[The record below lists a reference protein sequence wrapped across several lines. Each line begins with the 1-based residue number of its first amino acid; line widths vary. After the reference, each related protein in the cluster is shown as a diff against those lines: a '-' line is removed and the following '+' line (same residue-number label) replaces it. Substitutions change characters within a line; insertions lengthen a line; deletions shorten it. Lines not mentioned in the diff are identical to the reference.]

1 MGSGFFGGGCG
12 NLVSLLL
19 VSNYPAVINYKIF
32 RKDSGVH
39 FLVPSI
45 QKGIKYFL
53 LAKIIFGPAKSLK
66 LREIYDLRLHSE
78 LRKY

>member
-32 RKDSGVH
+32 RKLQYTESTHTTESNSVVGT
-39 FLVPSI
+39 
-45 QKGIKYFL
+45 
-53 LAKIIFGPAKSLK
+53 
-66 LREIYDLRLHSE
+66 RW
-78 LRKY
+78 

>member
-32 RKDSGVH
+32 RK
-39 FLVPSI
+39 
-45 QKGIKYFL
+45 
-53 LAKIIFGPAKSLK
+53 KI
-66 LREIYDLRLHSE
+66 
-78 LRKY
+78 RKEVEKTINALYLQEACQLSSSK

>member
-32 RKDSGVH
+32 RKYIPRADNRSKR
-39 FLVPSI
+39 I
-45 QKGIKYFL
+45 T
-53 LAKIIFGPAKSLK
+53 
-66 LREIYDLRLHSE
+66 
-78 LRKY
+78 